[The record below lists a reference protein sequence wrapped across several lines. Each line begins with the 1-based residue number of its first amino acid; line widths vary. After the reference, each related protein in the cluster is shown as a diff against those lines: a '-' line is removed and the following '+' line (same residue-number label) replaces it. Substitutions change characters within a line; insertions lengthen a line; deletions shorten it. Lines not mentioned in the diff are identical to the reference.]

1 MRLDDH
7 ATITASRFGQLAFA
21 VLFAGTCVAGMGTAN
36 ADVPAGQY
44 THVYMNVGA
53 QGSQTQQSQYAQLI
67 SSLRTAAGHAYR
79 NGVMITNPAT
89 GRLIRLT
96 LTDTES
102 KLSLDLWISP
112 DNLYVRGFTAS
123 NGQTYEFQD
132 SSYNLYR
139 AMQNNG
145 AGEFLSRGVALLSY
159 GSDYNDLVRNAGV
172 GRERLNFS
180 FGSFRDAINV
190 LARTTS
196 PNGLARSLMLLIQ
209 LTSEA
214 ARFNDVYGIGADIMQ
229 SSSRNYDGLP
239 MLQQRLENQW
249 SALSNYAIRVSNN
262 SSTPPLHVPQVGTL
276 HAFHD
281 VVRYMALLAGAPL
294 AVPGG
299 LAGDW
304 KHTEL

>member
-1 MRLDDH
+1 MRLDDR
-7 ATITASRFGQLAFA
+7 ATITASCFGQLAFA
-21 VLFAGTCVAGMGTAN
+21 VIVAGTCLAGMGTAN

-44 THVYMNVGA
+44 TRVYMNVGA

-67 SSLRTAAGHAYR
+67 SSLRTAAGHAFR
-79 NGVMITNPAT
+79 NGVLITNPAT

-123 NGQTYEFQD
+123 NGQTYEFDD
-132 SSYNLYR
+132 SSYNLYQ

-145 AGEFLSRGVALLSY
+145 AGEFLGHGVVLLGY

-190 LARTTS
+190 LARATGPT
-196 PNGLARSLMLLIQ
+196 GLARSLMLLIQ

-214 ARFNDVYGIGADIMQ
+214 ARFHDVYGIGANIML
-229 SSSRNYDGLP
+229 SSHNIYNGLP

-249 SALSNYAIRVSNN
+249 SAISEYAIRVSTNP
-262 SSTPPLHVPQVGTL
+262 STPPLHVPQVGT
-276 HAFHD
+276 FHSFNN
-281 VVRYMALLAGAPL
+281 VSRRMALLAGAPL

-299 LAGDW
+299 LSGDW